1 MKNNITTTLEVREHF
16 DKNFRHIDMGGIS
29 DKLISKFLDREYIK
43 NAPFVTKIDCLYD
56 YILSQSLTHIDE

>member
-1 MKNNITTTLEVREHF
+1 MKNAFTTVLEVREHF

-29 DKLISKFLDREYIK
+29 DELIASFLDREYIK
-43 NAPFVTKIDCLYD
+43 NAHFVLKIDCLYD